1 MNLENKKQVAIIALA
16 VGLGFV
22 AAFLTS
28 QYIQSTIRNETKL
41 LAQQYD
47 KKKSAILNEVELM
60 KKELNRIGN
69 KQAAIIKK
77 QQQIQQ
83 MKQQVVTAAPSQDQ
97 QDTKKVIQMNSFAI
111 RTPPDKRAFT
121 IMIDSLSAIGG
132 LINPGDFVDIIG
144 QLEMPVQEGSEDTEE
159 ITTVLFQNIQIL
171 AVGTNFKP
179 IENETPTYEA
189 QQSARTLTVT
199 LALTPQEASLLAFA
213 QTNGQ
218 LKLSLR
224 SPTDQDTEVLQV
236 ASWEELSDFVLE
248 NQGTDLFVPKKQAT
262 ISPVTGSQVDE
273 VKPFIQIFRGG
284 RRDL

>member
-1 MNLENKKQVAIIALA
+1 MNLDNKKQVAIIALA

-47 KKKSAILNEVELM
+47 KKKSAVLNEVELM

-83 MKQQVVTAAPSQDQ
+83 MKQQVVVSSGTQ
-97 QDTKKVIQMNSFAI
+97 QEENKSVIQMNSFAI

-121 IMIDSLSAIGG
+121 VMIDSLSAIGG

-144 QLEMPVQEGSEDTEE
+144 QLEMPKEEGTKEKEK

-179 IENETPTYEA
+179 LENEMPTYEA
-189 QQSARTLTVT
+189 QQAARTLTVT

-213 QTNGQ
+213 QANGKLQ
-218 LKLSLR
+218 LSLR

-248 NQGTDLFVPKKQAT
+248 NQGTDLFVPQKQAT
-262 ISPVTGSQVDE
+262 ISPVSGTQSDE

>member
-28 QYIQSTIRNETKL
+28 QYIQSTIRSETQL

-47 KKKSAILNEVELM
+47 KKKSAVLNEVELM

-83 MKQQVVTAAPSQDQ
+83 MRQQVVTAPSAQ
-97 QDTKKVIQMNSFAI
+97 QDENKNVIQMNSFAI

-144 QLEMPVQEGSEDTEE
+144 QLEMPLEEGAKEKNK

-179 IENETPTYEA
+179 LENEMPTYEA
-189 QQSARTLTVT
+189 QQAARTLTVT
-199 LALTPQEASLLAFA
+199 MALTPQEASLLAFS
-213 QTNGQ
+213 QSNGKLQ
-218 LKLSLR
+218 LSLR

-248 NQGTDLFVPKKQAT
+248 NQGTDLFVPQKQAT
-262 ISPVTGSQVDE
+262 ISAASGTRVDEE